1 LVGHARARMGLI
13 RSFQITSIF
22 PEMTVLENVALA
34 VQVRLANACW
44 HLWRSV
50 GDDARIIAPAHSYLQ
65 IVGLGRRASCIAN
78 TMSHGER
85 RLLEIAIALATE
97 PLLLL
102 LDEPMAGLGPEESSS
117 MLTLIEGLRRDYA
130 VLLVEHD
137 MDAVFTLA
145 DRISVM
151 VYGKISWELPRI
163 LNLFPSLTPRLDQS
177 ASILSGG
184 EQQMLAIGRALLTNP
199 RLLILDEA
207 TEGLSPLVRE
217 KIWKVLGVIRDAG
230 IATIIVDKNIAKLM
244 QVADCHYILEKGR
257 IVFCGSSDTL
267 AKNPDLLRQYV
278 GV

>member
-1 LVGHARARMGLI
+1 MLGGVLMDFLEGETAMVDPVLKVEGLRKSYSGVVAVDDVSFDIRPNEIHAIIGPNGAGKTTLISLLDGSVAVDAGTIVFRGSQIQALVGHARARMGLI

-34 VQVRLANACW
+34 VQVRLANAYW

-151 VYGKISWELPRI
+151 VYGKKIRTGYPDEI
-163 LNLFPSLTPRLDQS
+163 
-177 ASILSGG
+177 
-184 EQQMLAIGRALLTNP
+184 RADSKI
-199 RLLILDEA
+199 REA
-207 TEGLSPLVRE
+207 Y
-217 KIWKVLGVIRDAG
+217 LGNEESFDA
-230 IATIIVDKNIAKLM
+230 
-244 QVADCHYILEKGR
+244 
-257 IVFCGSSDTL
+257 
-267 AKNPDLLRQYV
+267 
-278 GV
+278 